1 MLIQL
6 HLLKATPN
14 KKERYDVGHRI
25 LIEVNDI
32 ECIREREHGSVI
44 YFKSGRSMEVYETYD
59 FILSKK
65 LSVGE

>member
-6 HLLKATPN
+6 HLLKLNQN
-14 KKERYDVGHRI
+14 KKERYEIGHRI

-32 ECIREREHGSVI
+32 ECIREREHGSVV

-65 LSVGE
+65 LSIGE